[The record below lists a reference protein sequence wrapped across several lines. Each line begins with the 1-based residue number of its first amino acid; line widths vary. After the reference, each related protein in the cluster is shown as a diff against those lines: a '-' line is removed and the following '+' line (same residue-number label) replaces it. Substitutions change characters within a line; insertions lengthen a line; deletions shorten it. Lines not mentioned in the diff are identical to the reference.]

1 MNFFKF
7 IEEFSF
13 NNYKI
18 WENHKAK
25 IEIITLNFYGN
36 LMALLDSEKQLFIYD
51 LISKKSFISFNL
63 LNIFTQNQIE
73 NYKDFVVKSL
83 QFSKNS
89 SFLGVIFEENSKVL
103 LLNLTSSVTI
113 NTIYDSHE
121 KITKVLLDK
130 NNKYLF
136 LVCSNTAVYLKYFRN
151 LGYNLKILDFFEEE
165 NNENKLEIEYLTKFC
180 NNREKFII
188 VSRKKTL
195 NFLRFSFEKEKN
207 VISHEKVQKILVFEM
222 NLNSFTDKIIF
233 NEDFERMVLIGN
245 NKLEANYQIK
255 YNMNENQMNS
265 IEIHQIDQVFI

>member
-1 MNFFKF
+1 LNFFKF